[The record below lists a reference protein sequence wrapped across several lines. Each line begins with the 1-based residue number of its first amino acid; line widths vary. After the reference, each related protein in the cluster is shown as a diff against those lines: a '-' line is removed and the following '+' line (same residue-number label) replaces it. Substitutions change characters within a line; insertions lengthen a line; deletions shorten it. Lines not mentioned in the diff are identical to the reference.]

1 MGLVVGVW
9 IISKAYTRFFWQ
21 ILSLLDNNVRKIKCI
36 RTEWIFCFYLKFV
49 PFLFQNLLHFLK
61 AFRFGISL
69 DFALSS
75 SIMLL
80 VVHLSSFLNF
90 YPSTYIRLLFAHFF
104 RLFIYR
110 IFLFYC
116 SHFYSV
122 LPYCIYSL
130 WHIFYLLSL
139 VIFFTKFPNSKYLF
153 TLCYDHICFL
163 TAFCSFCI
171 FI

>member
-1 MGLVVGVW
+1 VGLVVGVW

-21 ILSLLDNNVRKIKCI
+21 ILSLLDNKVRKIKCI

-61 AFRFGISL
+61 ASRFGISL

-90 YPSTYIRLLFAHFF
+90 YPSTYIRLLFALCFSIVYLSHLSLLLLSFLFCTTLLHLFF
-104 RLFIYR
+104 MTYLLFI
-110 IFLFYC
+110 IISHLF
-116 SHFYSV
+116 H
-122 LPYCIYSL
+122 
-130 WHIFYLLSL
+130 
-139 VIFFTKFPNSKYLF
+139 
-153 TLCYDHICFL
+153 
-163 TAFCSFCI
+163 
-171 FI
+171 

>member
-21 ILSLLDNNVRKIKCI
+21 ILSLLDNKVRKIKCI

-90 YPSTYIRLLFAHFF
+90 YPSICGFFLFFDC
-104 RLFIYR
+104 LFI
-110 IFLFYC
+110 
-116 SHFYSV
+116 
-122 LPYCIYSL
+122 
-130 WHIFYLLSL
+130 
-139 VIFFTKFPNSKYLF
+139 
-153 TLCYDHICFL
+153 
-163 TAFCSFCI
+163 ASFSFIALI
-171 FI
+171 FILYYLIAFILYDISFIYYH